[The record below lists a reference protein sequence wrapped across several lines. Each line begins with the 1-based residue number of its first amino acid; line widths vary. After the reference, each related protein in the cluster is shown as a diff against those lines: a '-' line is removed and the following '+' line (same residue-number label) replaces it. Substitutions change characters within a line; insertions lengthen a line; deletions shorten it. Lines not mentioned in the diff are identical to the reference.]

1 MPLTY
6 TLGILGTHPDNKKTI
21 GYYES
26 HLVYHWQR
34 SSRMN
39 VLFFASTLR
48 HLRFVRS
55 MIPICES
62 CPNVRASVVL
72 GGRRWVPSSESEASG
87 LLSDIA
93 THAEVID
100 MSSQPLA
107 DVFAYF
113 VFRCD
118 FIIFQHHLDAPE
130 TVDLFRRTA
139 AYVPIPVQEFGYCFP
154 RSFDEG
160 SPIPSHRE
168 DYMIPGRFAYDPF
181 AELRQSVE
189 YVTHHGLSVGTRR
202 LPQVLLRKWLLD
214 VPPDAED
221 FMTARSSWAEFMSIR
236 DTAERNYLAAK
247 LFYYVAAARDGFWMY
262 GTPHPDRETLSRL
275 FRQFRQLLESEAAC
289 RENGIDIP
297 SFELF
302 GTELYDYK

>member
-6 TLGILGTHPDNKKTI
+6 TLGILGTHPDNKKTV

-26 HLVYHWQR
+26 LLSYYWER
-34 SSRMN
+34 TPRMN
-39 VLFFASTLR
+39 VVFFASTLR
-48 HLRFVRS
+48 HLRFVAS
-55 MIPICES
+55 LLPACAGMPGL
-62 CPNVRASVVL
+62 RAELVL
-72 GGRRWVPSSESEASG
+72 ANRKWSSPSASEAEQLVEG
-87 LLSDIA
+87 IGA
-93 THAEVID
+93 HAELID
-100 MSSQPLA
+100 MSSHPLS
-107 DVFAYF
+107 DVYTYF

-118 FIIFQHHLDAPE
+118 FIVFQHHFDSAE
-130 TVDLFRRTA
+130 TFDLFQRSA
-139 AYVPIPVQEFGYCFP
+139 AGVPVPVQEFGYHYP
-154 RSFDEG
+154 RSFDEN

-168 DYMIPGRFAYDPF
+168 DYMTPGRFAYDPF

-189 YVTHHGLSVGTRR
+189 YVTRHGLSVGTRR

-214 VPPDAED
+214 VPSDAED

-236 DTAERNYLAAK
+236 DTAERNYLVAK
-247 LFYYVAAARDGFWMY
+247 LFYYVAAARDDFWMY